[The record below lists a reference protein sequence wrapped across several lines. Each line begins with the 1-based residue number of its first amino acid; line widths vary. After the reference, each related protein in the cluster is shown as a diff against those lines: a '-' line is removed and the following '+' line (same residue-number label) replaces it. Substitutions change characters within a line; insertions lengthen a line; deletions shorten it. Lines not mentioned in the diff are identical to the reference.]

1 MYTTKWLKGCM
12 NEWMDGWQKEGAV
25 GALGGLVGVFVLLAC
40 DYLSSSSHAVRV
52 TSGHREK
59 QTSG

>member
-1 MYTTKWLKGCM
+1 
-12 NEWMDGWQKEGAV
+12 MDGWQREGVV
-25 GALGGLVGVFVLLAC
+25 GALGGLVGVFFVGLFVFVLLAC